1 MFIGNDSLKVIIQ
14 EIILYIKKK
23 KKETRILKLVSLVK
37 SDETIS
43 INTCLRGGK
52 KGRRTN
58 LFLPLFPSC
67 NCYYTT
73 IYWDIKKDVSL
84 LEKVLLNL
92 IEQIAIFYSIFFLS
106 SHTHIYIYTVIY
118 IEEKIDRNP
127 CKFLNIFKK
136 KLR

>member
-1 MFIGNDSLKVIIQ
+1 M
-14 EIILYIKKK
+14 
-23 KKETRILKLVSLVK
+23 
-37 SDETIS
+37 
-43 INTCLRGGK
+43 
-52 KGRRTN
+52 
-58 LFLPLFPSC
+58 FLPLFLSC

-92 IEQIAIFYSIFFLS
+92 IGQIAIFYSIFLS
-106 SHTHIYIYTVIY
+106 SHTHIYIYTVIS